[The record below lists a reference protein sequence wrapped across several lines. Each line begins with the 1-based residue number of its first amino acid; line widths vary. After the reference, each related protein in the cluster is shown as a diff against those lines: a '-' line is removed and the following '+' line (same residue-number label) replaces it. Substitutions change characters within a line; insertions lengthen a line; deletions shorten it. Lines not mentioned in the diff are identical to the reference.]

1 MEITNEYTRMTIL
14 VRPVFVD
21 YAPFFHF
28 LTLCTASMQRN
39 THELGLAFY
48 LKNEGE
54 QSAFEIVCIHS
65 SMAVSNHYRQS
76 GVTLRLHMS
85 TELIP

>member
-1 MEITNEYTRMTIL
+1 
-14 VRPVFVD
+14 
-21 YAPFFHF
+21 
-28 LTLCTASMQRN
+28 MQRN